1 MTKQPERIP
10 ALYCRL
16 SRDDENEGDSYSIAN
31 QKKMLD
37 KFAKEHKFHNP
48 EFFVDDGYSGGDFDR
63 PDFNRMISLVRDGKI
78 GTIIVRDMSRF
89 GRDYLKVGFYTEVMF
104 PDMDVRFIAI
114 GNGIDSINQQ
124 DSDFTPFLNIINE
137 WYLKDSSKKIRAVFK
152 AKGEAGEH
160 IASHPPY
167 GYVKDK
173 ENPKRWVVDEEAAGV
188 VQRIFSLCMDGYGP
202 MQIARILRADRVLCP
217 AAYVV
222 HQGHKQRNPIPA
234 DPCKWK
240 AETVAKILARK
251 DYLGHTVNF
260 KTFTKSYKDKRS
272 KVNPVENQRVFEGTH
287 KPVIQQD
294 VWDRVQ
300 ELRKHKRRPCKTGK
314 SSIFSGLVYCA
325 DCGEKLYY
333 CTTNNF
339 TPNQDFFVC
348 ANYKSNTGTCSA
360 HYIRQL
366 VLEKL
371 VHEHLRQMLAFARG
385 FEDDFI
391 QAVSDQSARSWE
403 KERRDAHSALTA
415 AQKRIA
421 QLDALFQRL
430 YEDNVSGRIS
440 DERFGIL
447 SKGYED
453 EQAALKSSMR
463 ELQARLDETERKVSG
478 IGNFLAI
485 VHKYTRIEKLDAT
498 ILNEFIHKIV
508 IHAPDKSSGK
518 RTQQIDIYYNFIG
531 EIPSKDFP
539 CSVKAV

>member
-173 ENPKRWVVDEEAAGV
+173 ENPKQWVVDEEAAGV

-260 KTFTKSYKDKRS
+260 K
-272 KVNPVENQRVFEGTH
+272 
-287 KPVIQQD
+287 
-294 VWDRVQ
+294 
-300 ELRKHKRRPCKTGK
+300 
-314 SSIFSGLVYCA
+314 
-325 DCGEKLYY
+325 
-333 CTTNNF
+333 
-339 TPNQDFFVC
+339 
-348 ANYKSNTGTCSA
+348 TGTCSA

-478 IGNFLAI
+478 IGNFLAV